1 MKNNIEKIIENL
13 IMHNYTTH
21 NPNFISENRKKIEIL
36 ESFSN
41 KNQNVKDELINL
53 ILNLM
58 NSIIGFKSVAIN
70 LKNDL
75 KNDITNF
82 NLIGSKN
89 SDIEQFIQSI
99 SNYKKLKTITI
110 DAAKFINS
118 LNNNNNVNLLTSE
131 IIKSKVNNPIIFIKN
146 ISTLSPEHINFIFN
160 QFNTKKI
167 KDQYLNLDINIKKS
181 IVFFIFNEYNNA
193 LINHNFHMF
202 EEIKFNEKIET
213 LLKREI
219 PKINQKFNSNIQ
231 FTNDQILHFVS
242 LNKNQCLD
250 NLKSALFDFFSYL
263 NKHNIS
269 NLNIEAFNNW
279 DSENIYKEQN
289 NNESNIQKPGLV
301 NIIGVSPFYNKAFI
315 SKIITQFSSSNDDM
329 ILMKSNDDM
338 NLSVKIA
345 KEVAYEYLKANN
357 PSEIKHHINKG
368 FCISTNDINSQI
380 SGNSAGI
387 SLTTAIISKILNIK
401 IPDDTAFTG
410 AISLEGC
417 IKAVG
422 AIDLKLIKC
431 SNSGIKKV
439 FIPKENEN
447 DYLKISSYLNPEMN
461 VILINTYDEIFNDL
475 FLNKNKMLIK

>member
-1 MKNNIEKIIENL
+1 
-13 IMHNYTTH
+13 
-21 NPNFISENRKKIEIL
+21 
-36 ESFSN
+36 
-41 KNQNVKDELINL
+41 
-53 ILNLM
+53 
-58 NSIIGFKSVAIN
+58 
-70 LKNDL
+70 
-75 KNDITNF
+75 
-82 NLIGSKN
+82 
-89 SDIEQFIQSI
+89 
-99 SNYKKLKTITI
+99 
-110 DAAKFINS
+110 
-118 LNNNNNVNLLTSE
+118 
-131 IIKSKVNNPIIFIKN
+131 
-146 ISTLSPEHINFIFN
+146 
-160 QFNTKKI
+160 
-167 KDQYLNLDINIKKS
+167 
-181 IVFFIFNEYNNA
+181 
-193 LINHNFHMF
+193 
-202 EEIKFNEKIET
+202 
-213 LLKREI
+213 
-219 PKINQKFNSNIQ
+219 
-231 FTNDQILHFVS
+231 
-242 LNKNQCLD
+242 
-250 NLKSALFDFFSYL
+250 LKSALFDFFSYL

-279 DSENIYKEQN
+279 DSENIYKDQN

-345 KEVAYEYLKANN
+345 KEVAYEYLKAYN

-439 FIPKENEN
+439 FI
-447 DYLKISSYLNPEMN
+447 
-461 VILINTYDEIFNDL
+461 
-475 FLNKNKMLIK
+475 

>member
-21 NPNFISENRKKIEIL
+21 NPNFISENRKKKKKKIEIL

-58 NSIIGFKSVAIN
+58 NSIIRHKSVAIN

-146 ISTLSPEHINFIFN
+146 ISTLSAEHINFIFN

-219 PKINQKFNSNIQ
+219 
-231 FTNDQILHFVS
+231 
-242 LNKNQCLD
+242 
-250 NLKSALFDFFSYL
+250 LK
-263 NKHNIS
+263 
-269 NLNIEAFNNW
+269 
-279 DSENIYKEQN
+279 
-289 NNESNIQKPGLV
+289 
-301 NIIGVSPFYNKAFI
+301 
-315 SKIITQFSSSNDDM
+315 
-329 ILMKSNDDM
+329 
-338 NLSVKIA
+338 
-345 KEVAYEYLKANN
+345 
-357 PSEIKHHINKG
+357 
-368 FCISTNDINSQI
+368 
-380 SGNSAGI
+380 
-387 SLTTAIISKILNIK
+387 
-401 IPDDTAFTG
+401 
-410 AISLEGC
+410 
-417 IKAVG
+417 
-422 AIDLKLIKC
+422 
-431 SNSGIKKV
+431 
-439 FIPKENEN
+439 
-447 DYLKISSYLNPEMN
+447 
-461 VILINTYDEIFNDL
+461 
-475 FLNKNKMLIK
+475 